1 MIVFGPAVSPYVRKV
16 LAFAAEKGIT
26 VDHRPS
32 STPGAG
38 PDRDFLAAS
47 PFRKVPA
54 FQHGDFKL
62 ADSSAIVGYMEKMHP
77 DPDLIPDE
85 PQAHARTVWF
95 DEFSDTILTSAGV
108 KVFFNRWVAPRIG
121 RPADLEVAEKAETEE
136 LPPIYAY
143 IEGVI
148 PGSGFLVD
156 DRLTLADLAVAS
168 PFVNLAHIGVIPDPK
183 AYPKLTA
190 YLAAMHARPSF
201 AALIEAEKPM
211 FAN

>member
-16 LAFAAEKGIT
+16 LAFAREKGIE
-26 VDHRPS
+26 VEHKPS
-32 STPGAG
+32 SGGAG
-38 PDRDFLAAS
+38 PDPDFLAAS

-54 FQHGDFKL
+54 FQHGDFRV
-62 ADSSAIVGYMEKMHP
+62 ADSSAIVGYMEKVHP

-85 PQAHARTVWF
+85 PKAHAQTIWF
-95 DEFSDTILTSAGV
+95 DEFGDTILAAAGI

-121 RPADLEVAEKAETEE
+121 RPQDLDVAERAETEE

-148 PGSGFLVD
+148 PDSGFLVD
-156 DRLTLADLAVAS
+156 DRLTLADLSVAS
-168 PFVNLAHIGVIPDPK
+168 PFVNLAHLGITPD
-183 AYPKLTA
+183 AAAFPKLTA

-211 FAN
+211 FAG